1 MKILVYL
8 RREDISRETLKNL
21 AQLPQSAEN
30 CHLAK
35 LGLNVAFFDHY
46 FFVVVAKM

>member
-30 CHLAK
+30 CQIK

-46 FFVVVAKM
+46 FFFVVAKM